1 MASNEGVEN
10 RPFPYLT
17 VDADLLS
24 NLRQS
29 AAEGLFHSFDLLVGK
44 DAREAGIKFEVLLG
58 VYTNAIQYVRFLET
72 ALAKRHLLEPPSSWT
87 GPRTWAP
94 GFLSTCEAVSLRW

>member
-1 MASNEGVEN
+1 MEN

-44 DAREAGIKFEVLLG
+44 DATIFRSLYAPDSGLQGGQGRCPDSELLNR
-58 VYTNAIQYVRFLET
+58 VA
-72 ALAKRHLLEPPSSWT
+72 
-87 GPRTWAP
+87 AP
-94 GFLSTCEAVSLRW
+94 GSHLFG

>member
-1 MASNEGVEN
+1 M
-10 RPFPYLT
+10 
-17 VDADLLS
+17 DADLLS

-72 ALAKRHLLEPPSSWT
+72 ALASTRTPSNMFASWRRHWPCP
-87 GPRTWAP
+87 
-94 GFLSTCEAVSLRW
+94 V